1 MKTMKRPIQFIQEHV
16 QPGKVFWTRRQ
27 NAVASILNSILA
39 RNWEKRKNRG
49 ETNLMFVIV
58 SKVCSRVYNFC

>member
-1 MKTMKRPIQFIQEHV
+1 MKRPIQFIQEHV

-39 RNWEKRKNRG
+39 RNWEKRKNRAKQ
-49 ETNLMFVIV
+49 I
-58 SKVCSRVYNFC
+58 